1 MTGRQAGF
9 SLIEMSIVLAILG
22 LIVGAGV
29 SVGSNYYSKSKVAEA
44 RIMMDGVERALRDYA
59 AAFRALP
66 CPDVTGDG
74 IADGTTTCTSNQ
86 ANGVLPWATLGLRRE
101 EALDPWKHYLTYR
114 VPDGASGL
122 TSAGGLDMT
131 ACSTTATSYATA
143 TSACSNTVHPND
155 WLRGRGLVVQDPS
168 GASTVTVNDP
178 TTRFT
183 GAAYFLASHGESGIG
198 GMTAAFTAHSGT
210 LSTHETPN
218 AASLALDNA
227 TGVPT
232 GQTGFVSRK
241 YGSGGSGG
249 RFDDLVRHPDIMSF
263 AVAAGL
269 GPRDVI
275 AARKGL
281 DKDSLTADGTVT
293 GTDTTPA
300 VVTPPTPTTPT
311 ANTCTSSGCALG
323 LGALLNERT
332 KDKNTT
338 TCSGST
344 GSGWTGDS
352 CTDGNSFS
360 VKKGN
365 NATSQAQYTFGSGK
379 QVTIEGSGG
388 NNGYLTNDST
398 KGVGIQTGNG
408 NSSSTV
414 DSGEAVKFKFND
426 KFTTF
431 AVTLTDTTVGM
442 EATLSFDTGA
452 SMTLTA
458 CGTTSTWY
466 SIDPTGGSFEWA
478 KITGVTGS
486 AFWIQA
492 VNACSGTT
500 CGVSVEGT
508 QCSL

>member
-1 MTGRQAGF
+1 MAGRQAGF
-9 SLIEMSIVLAILG
+9 SLVEMSIVLAILG
-22 LIVGAGV
+22 LIVGGGV
-29 SVGSNYYSKSKVAEA
+29 GIGSSFYSKSKVAEA
-44 RIMMDGVERALRDYA
+44 RVMMDRVERALRDYA

-66 CPDVTGDG
+66 CPDVNGDG
-74 IADGTTTCTSNQ
+74 VADGTTTCTGNQ

-114 VPDGASGL
+114 VPDGASGF
-122 TSAGGLDMT
+122 TATGTLDMS

-143 TSACSNTVHPND
+143 ITSCSNSVNPND
-155 WLRGRGLVVQDPS
+155 WLLGRGLVVQDPS

-183 GAAYFLASHGESGIG
+183 GAAYFLASHGESGVG
-198 GMTAAFTAHSGT
+198 GITAGLTAHSGT
-210 LSTHETPN
+210 LSAHETPN

-227 TGVPT
+227 TGAPT

-281 DKDSLTADGTVT
+281 DKDALTADGTVT

-300 VVTPPTPTTPT
+300 VVTPTTPTAPT

-323 LGALLNERT
+323 LGALLNETT
-332 KDKNTT
+332 KDKGKA
-338 TCSGST
+338 TCGDSGGT
-344 GSGWTGDS
+344 WTGDS
-352 CTDGNSFS
+352 CTSGSSFA
-360 VKKGN
+360 VKKGKSDT
-365 NATSQAQYTFGSGK
+365 AQAQYTFDGGK

-388 NNGYLTNDST
+388 NSGYLTNDPT

-408 NSSSTV
+408 NTSSTV

-426 KFTTF
+426 KFTSF

-442 EATLSFDTGA
+442 TATLSFDTGA

-466 SIDPTGGSFEWA
+466 SIDPTGGS
-478 KITGVTGS
+478 
-486 AFWIQA
+486 
-492 VNACSGTT
+492 
-500 CGVSVEGT
+500 
-508 QCSL
+508 